1 MNFSP
6 TKYQKLYLST
16 VQFLELA
23 YISYKT
29 LYLNYCNLN
38 VTQFFILRRKR
49 RSSQCFFK
57 PSRVSHGLIA
67 RHTRSVVCF
76 IKTVYL
82 ALYRLHF
89 LQTLILF
96 HCNGCI
102 DITVFV
108 RSIVQT
114 RHTLNPFTHTNCL
127 YNIIQKLG
135 LVLESSIAS
144 ESSLIHF
151 KGLLYFL
158 HKVYRTKF
166 SKLNLHVFNQ
176 QEQFVLK

>member
-6 TKYQKLYLST
+6 TKYQ
-16 VQFLELA
+16 
-23 YISYKT
+23 I
-29 LYLNYCNLN
+29 NYCIVFRISIYLVQNAVLKILYFERHSVLLN
-38 VTQFFILRRKR
+38 FILRRKR

-67 RHTRSVVCF
+67 SHTRSVVCF

-102 DITVFV
+102 DITVCV
-108 RSIVQT
+108 RSTLQT
-114 RHTLNPFTHTNCL
+114 RHTLNPFTQTNCL

-135 LVLESSIAS
+135 LVLESSITS
-144 ESSLIHF
+144 E
-151 KGLLYFL
+151 
-158 HKVYRTKF
+158 F
-166 SKLNLHVFNQ
+166 S
-176 QEQFVLK
+176 